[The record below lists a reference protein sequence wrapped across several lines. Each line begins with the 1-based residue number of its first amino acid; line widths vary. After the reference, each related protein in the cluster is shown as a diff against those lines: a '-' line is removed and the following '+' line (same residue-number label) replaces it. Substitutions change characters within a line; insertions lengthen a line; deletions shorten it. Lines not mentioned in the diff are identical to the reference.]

1 LLKYKEIY
9 GAKYENVNVIRNFIS
24 VVQESNVARIY
35 FQNGKI
41 EVSYFDEDIIKI
53 FILAKQDAHAGGTAE
68 NLQ

>member
-1 LLKYKEIY
+1 MLKYKETY
-9 GAKYENVNVIRNFIS
+9 GAKYENVAVIKNYRS
-24 VVQESNVARIY
+24 TVQENNIVKAY

-41 EVSYFDEDIIKI
+41 EVSYFAEDIIKI